1 MALTLYTLH
10 VNITNDSTFCVQ
22 LYFLQIIHNTSL
34 RLPYYLVL
42 WNYAFTYL
50 TVIYLHLAEH
60 LPAELSNCI
69 DLTEHLPVEFYWP
82 VKCAYLKTLNL
93 NMRSNFGNV
102 RPVYEN

>member
-34 RLPYYLVL
+34 RLPSYLVL

-50 TVIYLHLAEH
+50 TVIYLHL
-60 LPAELSNCI
+60 
-69 DLTEHLPVEFYWP
+69 TEHLPEFYWP
-82 VKCAYLKTLNL
+82 VKFAYLKTLNL
-93 NMRSNFGNV
+93 NIRSNFGNV